1 MLIVVVEYLKSIS
14 ISAFF
19 MPFMLQYQ
27 YQIFFNSSS
36 FSNMYANTMEE
47 LLYATDACIRF
58 LEYMNQPIILISCC
72 IQIEDKLIR
81 PITASGQDPKQV
93 RKNALYQYYNPIFS
107 N

>member
-1 MLIVVVEYLKSIS
+1 MLIVGVEYLKSIS

-27 YQIFFNSSS
+27 HQIFFNRSS
-36 FSNMYANTMEE
+36 FSNTMEE
-47 LLYATDACIRF
+47 LLYETEACIRF
-58 LEYMNQPIILISCC
+58 LEYMNQPTILISCC

-81 PITASGQDPKQV
+81 PITASVQDPEKV
-93 RKNALYQYYNPIFS
+93 RKNAIYQYYNPIFS